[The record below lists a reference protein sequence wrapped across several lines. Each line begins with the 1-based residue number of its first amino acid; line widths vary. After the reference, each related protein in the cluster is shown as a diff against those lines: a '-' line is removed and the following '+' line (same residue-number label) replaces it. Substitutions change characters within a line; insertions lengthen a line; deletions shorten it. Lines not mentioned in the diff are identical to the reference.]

1 MTRELHYHYRC
12 AWKSVSEPPNSAAPK
27 PLMDWAR
34 LRDQSIVGVAGLLFA
49 GALIW
54 LLGHVIGIVALV
66 ALAAV
71 LALVLE
77 PLMVWAE
84 RRMPRMAAALSVYA
98 ITLGTLAGL
107 GFLFGPVL
115 VHQASQLAQGLPHYI
130 DRADA
135 WATSETA
142 ALGYRLPRG
151 TVRGALAGVAAGAAP
166 QQLLLQFVSV
176 ATRAAE
182 VIADAVVVLVL
193 AFYFMVD
200 GNRMRGGLARLFPA
214 RHRPKV
220 HFVEAAVAG
229 VLAAYVRSQL
239 VMAALMGASAAV
251 GCWLLGVR
259 YPAVIGTL
267 AFLAELVPLIGPFL
281 AAIPAML
288 IAVFQSFGLMV
299 EVTFFFVGMQML
311 ENSVVRPR
319 ITGPMVGLHPVE
331 ALLALLVGASTAG
344 FWGAL
349 FAVPA
354 AGIGVILVTVVW
366 RASRGEPQEFER
378 RGMKLRM
385 LTPEQLDEVERSEAR
400 ARSRHR
406 RRGPA

>member
-1 MTRELHYHYRC
+1 
-12 AWKSVSEPPNSAAPK
+12 
-27 PLMDWAR
+27 MDWAR
-34 LRDQSIVGVAGLLFA
+34 LRDQSIVAVAGLLFA
-49 GALIW
+49 GVVIW

-66 ALAAV
+66 AVAAV

-77 PLMVWAE
+77 PLMCWAE
-84 RRMPRMAAALSVYA
+84 RWMPRMAAALSVYA
-98 ITLGTLAGL
+98 ITLGAVALVA
-107 GFLFGPVL
+107 FFFGPVL
-115 VHQASQLAQGLPHYI
+115 VRQASQLAQGLPHYI

-135 WATSETA
+135 WATSESA
-142 ALGYRLPRG
+142 SLGHRLPPG
-151 TVRGALAGVAAGAAP
+151 TVRDALAGATAGAAP
-166 QQLLLQFVSV
+166 QQLLLQFVGV
-176 ATRAAE
+176 ATKVAE
-182 VIADAVVVLVL
+182 VMADVVVVLVL

-200 GNRMRGGLARLFPA
+200 GNRMQAGLLRLFPA

-220 HFVEAAVAG
+220 RFVQEAVAG
-229 VLAAYVRSQL
+229 VLAAYVRSQV
-239 VMAALMGASAAV
+239 VMAALMGGSAAV

-281 AAIPAML
+281 AAVPAML

-366 RASRGEPQEFER
+366 RTSRGEPQEFER
-378 RGMKLRM
+378 RGMRLRM
-385 LTPEQLDEVERSEAR
+385 LTPEQLDEAERSRER